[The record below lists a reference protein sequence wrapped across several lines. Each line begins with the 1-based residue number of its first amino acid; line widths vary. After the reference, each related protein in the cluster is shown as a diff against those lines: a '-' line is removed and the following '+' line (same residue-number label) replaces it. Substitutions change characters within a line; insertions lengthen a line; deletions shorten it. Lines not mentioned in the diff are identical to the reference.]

1 MKNNVQTLDQLF
13 QLVENDSNTHH
24 LRDIALLFIS
34 AMTDWPTY
42 NQTSINDFISELKEF
57 YSFDLS
63 IEVIDSKTIDFNI
76 EENVWKN
83 EAGSSI
89 SDMIALSILY
99 YGETDFDTIIQNILN
114 YYSTLNLPPKN

>member
-1 MKNNVQTLDQLF
+1 MNNNVQTLDQLF
-13 QLVENDSNTHH
+13 ELVENDSNTHQ

-42 NQTSINDFISELKEF
+42 NQISINDFISELKEF